1 MSGTKLTQESKSM
14 KSLPTLRPRFRGL
27 VLASLI
33 LLAGCSSWFERAP
46 VYPGA
51 REVGRIEVPSGLVR
65 PVSDPAMSI
74 PPGER
79 GVLDRRASQPPD
91 WSDEQP

>member
-1 MSGTKLTQESKSM
+1 MRSTRPSLEPALRLLGLALLLPLLTACA
-14 KSLPTLRPRFRGL
+14 R
-27 VLASLI
+27 
-33 LLAGCSSWFERAP
+33 WFERAP

-65 PVSDPAMSI
+65 PVSDPAMSV

-79 GVLDRRASQPPD
+79 GVLDRREILPPD
-91 WSDEQP
+91 WSDGER

>member
-1 MSGTKLTQESKSM
+1 M
-14 KSLPTLRPRFRGL
+14 KSLSPIRRGFRL
-27 VLASLI
+27 SAPLA
-33 LLAGCSSWFERAP
+33 LLMLTGCASWFERAP
-46 VYPGA
+46 AYPGA
-51 REVGRIEVPSGLVR
+51 REVARIEVPSGLVR

-79 GVLDRRASQPPD
+79 GVLARREILPPD